1 MPEIC
6 HSIIDDF
13 LAGVLSRQ
21 ELEESLGSMFQR
33 SPESSADSQ
42 NYIQQL
48 YTQSR
53 LEDEQYRMLS
63 ELISQ
68 ITIHTTLQ
76 SNLADS
82 DVSSS
87 FFNED
92 NTLHLT
98 EFTKSKLDQSNP
110 SLEEPIIRSDSI
122 AESAG
127 DRDIDSMQAMDDAYF
142 SAEVT
147 LDSGNLQHTGKIAN
161 KNENL
166 HPGTTLKKRFVLLE
180 RLGQG
185 GMGIVFKAKDLLKVE
200 AKDKNP
206 YVAIKVLTDAFK
218 KYSGSFIALQR
229 EASKAQ
235 RLAHPNIAT
244 VYDFD
249 RDGDMVFMTMEFL
262 QGKPLNHLIKELP
275 QKPIK
280 TEHALHII
288 EQLCHGLSFAHEK
301 RLIHS
306 DFKPAN

>member
-53 LEDEQYRMLS
+53 LEDDQYRMLS

-110 SLEEPIIRSDSI
+110 ELDQPIIRSDSL
-122 AESAG
+122 AESAEN
-127 DRDIDSMQAMDDAYF
+127 RDIDSMQAMDDAYF

-147 LDSGNLQHTGKIAN
+147 LDSGNLQHAGKNTN
-161 KNENL
+161 KNDNL
-166 HPGTTLKKRFVLLE
+166 HPGIF
-180 RLGQG
+180 
-185 GMGIVFKAKDLLKVE
+185 GIICD
-200 AKDKNP
+200 
-206 YVAIKVLTDAFK
+206 
-218 KYSGSFIALQR
+218 
-229 EASKAQ
+229 
-235 RLAHPNIAT
+235 
-244 VYDFD
+244 DF
-249 RDGDMVFMTMEFL
+249 RD
-262 QGKPLNHLIKELP
+262 
-275 QKPIK
+275 
-280 TEHALHII
+280 
-288 EQLCHGLSFAHEK
+288 
-301 RLIHS
+301 
-306 DFKPAN
+306 